1 MSHHYPPTTIFGRIL
16 ASLFTRPS
24 NEDLINHGQAF
35 VCKNFWIDLLFVE
48 RIPSLFGTPST
59 RDIVKSKF
67 LQTKDHR
74 KISSNKRLTHI
85 LRFHTDSFETIFE
98 SFETI
103 FESTESIFESTETI
117 FESVEIIFS
126 YDIKLTLIQHE
137 MLSIHRFFH
146 SHFTRGRCYGFRC
159 RYPQPFCP
167 IWRIRFGVKS
177 SGSGGCNVRSLSI
190 GRCGVRSLSIGRCG
204 VRSLRIGR

>member
-1 MSHHYPPTTIFGRIL
+1 MVR
-16 ASLFTRPS
+16 
-24 NEDLINHGQAF
+24 
-35 VCKNFWIDLLFVE
+35 LLFVTISGLIFCLSSKLPYYLRRHLSE
-48 RIPSLFGTPST
+48 NSRI
-59 RDIVKSKF
+59 
-67 LQTKDHR
+67 QTKDHR

-117 FESVEIIFS
+117 FESVEIIFL
-126 YDIKLTLIQHE
+126 IKLTFIQHE
-137 MLSIHRFFH
+137 MLSIHGFFH

-177 SGSGGCNVRSLSI
+177 LGSGGCNARSLSI
-190 GRCGVRSLSIGRCG
+190 GRCGVRSLCIGR
-204 VRSLRIGR
+204 